1 MTKVITNLNSWFDI
15 RNTLDGSL
23 GFVPTMGALHKGH
36 ESLIKKSVEE
46 NDITLVSI
54 FVNPTQFNDKNDFR
68 NYPKT
73 FDDDFSMIEK
83 CGVDY
88 LLLPDYESLFPD
100 NYKYRVTE
108 KELSLILEGEH
119 RPGHFD
125 GVLSVVIKL
134 LNIVKANKAYFGEKD
149 FQQYKLIDG
158 MTKTFFINTKIVQC
172 ETVRESDGLAY
183 SSRNLRLTK
192 EQRSKAPLFYSM
204 LNSKKNIDE
213 IILELKLNG
222 FEVDYIKEIDNR
234 RYGAVFLGNV
244 RLIDNVKI

>member
-15 RNTLDGSL
+15 RNTLGGSL

-36 ESLIKKSVEE
+36 QSLIKKSLKE
-46 NDITLVSI
+46 NDFTLVSI
-54 FVNPTQFNDKNDFR
+54 FVNPTQFNDKDDFE

-73 FDDDFSMIEK
+73 FNDDYSMLEE

-88 LLLPDYESLFPD
+88 LLIPEYDSLFPD

-108 KELSLILEGEH
+108 TEYSKILEGAQ

-125 GVLSVVIKL
+125 GVLTIVIKL
-134 LNIVKANKAYFGEKD
+134 LNIAKADKAYFGEKD
-149 FQQYKLIDG
+149 FQQYTLIEG
-158 MTKTFFINTKIVQC
+158 MTTAFFINTKIIPC

-183 SSRNLRLTK
+183 SSRNLRLTE
-192 EQRSKAPLFYSM
+192 EQRLKAPLFSS
-204 LNSKKNIDE
+204 LLSSKKNIGE
-213 IILELKLNG
+213 LILELKQNG
-222 FEVDYIKEIDNR
+222 FEVDYIKEMDNR
-234 RYGAVFLGNV
+234 RYGAVYLGNV